1 MGITSFSLVVKSLEN
16 IWQDFAGMSSIRTL
30 LTFRVNSKTDL
41 IDHRNSHYDLNTK
54 RFTKTT
60 FGICMMAT
68 T

>member
-1 MGITSFSLVVKSLEN
+1 MARFL
-16 IWQDFAGMSSIRTL
+16 AGMSLMRIL

-41 IDHRNSHYDLNTK
+41 IDHRNSHYDSNKK

-60 FGICMMAT
+60 FGICMLAT